1 MAIILKHINY
11 TAKGKVMLNFYT
23 NKIMT
28 LKDFFLIIMKSVM
41 STPID
46 HAELGLV
53 LPEIQWADRHN
64 ISLAEGQWYVYNGF
78 FFKSVS
84 DFRTSQELWLWRVLT
99 PNSKETK
106 LLEKVGLKCEP
117 ILTFSSLSQPILFGF
132 LIICLICLSAFSEVH

>member
-1 MAIILKHINY
+1 MFLAVLTQSSVLISVSDIKNLAIISKHINY

-53 LPEIQWADRHN
+53 LPEIRWADRHN
-64 ISLAEGQWYVYNGF
+64 ISLAEGQ
-78 FFKSVS
+78 
-84 DFRTSQELWLWRVLT
+84 
-99 PNSKETK
+99 
-106 LLEKVGLKCEP
+106 
-117 ILTFSSLSQPILFGF
+117 
-132 LIICLICLSAFSEVH
+132 